1 MTESETALF
10 KDRISKNLPSGPA
23 VDPDA
28 SHKGDPDAMWKMRE
42 AEQAHD
48 FRGCAF
54 GCSITFCVILA
65 FAWLGFILIRWPPDD
80 ASPAFIALYV
90 AKSSLMT
97 IVLIAL
103 AVSIMRFVIKCY
115 GHHNTKDDSTDISPG
130 YTKFAETV
138 AHFIVKKL
146 TSGGT
151 N

>member
-1 MTESETALF
+1 
-10 KDRISKNLPSGPA
+10 
-23 VDPDA
+23 
-28 SHKGDPDAMWKMRE
+28 
-42 AEQAHD
+42 
-48 FRGCAF
+48 
-54 GCSITFCVILA
+54 
-65 FAWLGFILIRWPPDD
+65 
-80 ASPAFIALYV
+80 
-90 AKSSLMT
+90 MT